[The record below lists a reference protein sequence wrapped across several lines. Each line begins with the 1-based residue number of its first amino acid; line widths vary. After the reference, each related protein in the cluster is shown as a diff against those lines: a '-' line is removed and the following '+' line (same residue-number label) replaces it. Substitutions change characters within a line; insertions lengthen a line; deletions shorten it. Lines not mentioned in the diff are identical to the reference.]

1 MNQNTNNSKTS
12 TLMLIYLIIILLT
25 PPITALI
32 TLLIQLIKQKNRIE
46 NSKEKRILSLNNI
59 TIPITADELYN
70 IDRPKCFL
78 YNYYEE
84 ADRSSVRYYDSTF
97 LNIKCS
103 KEYIFDGSKLNT
115 CIFHLNKSCNASE
128 PKRIF
133 RELRKTNG
141 DPDEIHY
148 DKDISLLECIWY
160 GKNGSI
166 MFRRFVSNMVEI
178 IFEIKHIS

>member
-1 MNQNTNNSKTS
+1 MNQNTNNSKAS
-12 TLMLIYLIIILLT
+12 TLMLIYIIIIVIT

-32 TLLIQLIKQKNRIE
+32 TLLIQLIKQKNRIK

-59 TIPITADELYN
+59 TTRITAVELYN
-70 IDRPKCFL
+70 IDRPKSFF

-84 ADRSSVRYYDSTF
+84 ANRSSFKFYDSTF

-103 KEYIFDGSKLNT
+103 KEYIFDGSKLDT

-133 RELRKTNG
+133 RELRKING
-141 DPDEIHY
+141 DPDEIHFE
-148 DKDISLLECIWY
+148 KDISLLECIWY

-166 MFRRFVSNMVEI
+166 LFRRFLSNMVEI
-178 IFEIKHIS
+178 MFEIKQIP